1 MFLLGIFLISISR
14 CQADSVTLAMESCT
28 RIKELTLNR
37 QEQKLKT
44 RQSIIDAAF
53 GLLDEQRSLSAI
65 SLREV
70 SRAAGIA
77 PTSFYR
83 HFKDMDELGLTLV
96 DEAGLALR
104 QLMRQAR
111 RRIASGGGVIDTSVD
126 TFMEFITGNTNV
138 FRLLLREHTGTST
151 AYRMAVLREIQ
162 HFIEELSDYI
172 VESQNVEHHLASLQ
186 AEAMVRLVFSA
197 GAEALEVD
205 VALHQEIG
213 NRVKAQLRFVQLGAK
228 VFRPRGERSKA

>member
-1 MFLLGIFLISISR
+1 MS
-14 CQADSVTLAMESCT
+14 
-28 RIKELTLNR
+28 R

-44 RQSIIDAAF
+44 RQNIINGAF
-53 GLLDEQRSLSAI
+53 SLLDENRSLSAI

-111 RRIASGGGVIDTSVD
+111 RRIASGGSVIGTSVD
-126 TFMEFITGNTNV
+126 TFMEFIAANTNV
-138 FRLLLREHTGTST
+138 FRLLLREHTGTSA
-151 AYRMAVLREIQ
+151 AYRMAVFREIQ
-162 HFIEELSDYI
+162 HFIEELTDYI
-172 VESQNVEHHLASLQ
+172 IEQQQVEYSIANIQ
-186 AEAMVRLVFSA
+186 ADAMVRLVFSA
-197 GAEALEVD
+197 GAEALEAD
-205 VALHQEIG
+205 
-213 NRVKAQLRFVQLGAK
+213 AQLRAEIADRVKSQLRFIQLGAAATL
-228 VFRPRGERSKA
+228 RTPTT

>member
-1 MFLLGIFLISISR
+1 MS
-14 CQADSVTLAMESCT
+14 
-28 RIKELTLNR
+28 R

-44 RQSIIDAAF
+44 RQNIINAAF
-53 GLLDEQRSLSAI
+53 GLLDENRSLSAI

-70 SRAAGIA
+70 AREAGIA

-96 DEAGLALR
+96 DEAGLTLR

-111 RRIASGGGVIDTSVD
+111 RRIDSGGGVIDTSVD
-126 TFMEFITGNTNV
+126 TFMEFIAANSNV
-138 FRLLLREHTGTST
+138 FRLLLREHTGTSA

-162 HFIEELSDYI
+162 HFTEELTDYI
-172 VESQNVEHHLASLQ
+172 VARLSVKHQMANLQ

-197 GAEALEVD
+197 GAEALESD
-205 VALHQEIG
+205 PAQRQQIG
-213 NRVKAQLRFVQLGAK
+213 DRVKMQLRLVQMGAS
-228 VFRPRGERSKA
+228 VFKPK

>member
-1 MFLLGIFLISISR
+1 MS
-14 CQADSVTLAMESCT
+14 
-28 RIKELTLNR
+28 R

-53 GLLDEQRSLSAI
+53 QLLNENRTLSAI

-70 SRAAGIA
+70 AREAGIA

-104 QLMRQAR
+104 QLMRQAL

-126 TFMEFITGNTNV
+126 TFMEFITASSNV
-138 FRLLLREHTGTST
+138 FRLLLREHTGTSA
-151 AYRMAVLREIQ
+151 AYRLAVSREIQ
-162 HFIEELSDYI
+162 HFTDELSDYI
-172 VESQNVEHHLASLQ
+172 IEQLKIPHDIAVLQ

-197 GAEALEVD
+197 GADALEAD
-205 VALHQEIG
+205 AILKAAISE
-213 NRVKAQLRFVQLGAK
+213 RVKKQLRFIQLGSLAFWQK
-228 VFRPRGERSKA
+228 WPD

>member
-1 MFLLGIFLISISR
+1 MS
-14 CQADSVTLAMESCT
+14 
-28 RIKELTLNR
+28 R
-37 QEQKLKT
+37 QEQKQKT
-44 RQSIIDAAF
+44 RQNIIAAAF
-53 GLLDEQRSLSAI
+53 QLLNENRTLSAI

-70 SRAAGIA
+70 AREAGIA

-126 TFMEFITGNTNV
+126 TFMEFIAANSNV
-138 FRLLLREHTGTST
+138 FRLLLREHTGTSA
-151 AYRMAVLREIQ
+151 AYRLAVSREIQ
-162 HFIEELSDYI
+162 HFTDELSDYI
-172 VESQNVEHHLASLQ
+172 IEQLRIPYDVAVLQ

-197 GAEALEVD
+197 GADALEAD
-205 VALHQEIG
+205 TILRNAIS
-213 NRVKAQLRFVQLGAK
+213 NRLKRQLRFIQLGSLAYLQSLPDTPG
-228 VFRPRGERSKA
+228 V

>member
-1 MFLLGIFLISISR
+1 MS
-14 CQADSVTLAMESCT
+14 
-28 RIKELTLNR
+28 R

-44 RQSIIDAAF
+44 RQNIINGAF
-53 GLLDEQRSLSAI
+53 SLLDENRSLSAI

-111 RRIASGGGVIDTSVD
+111 RRIASGGSVIGTSVD
-126 TFMEFITGNTNV
+126 TFMEFIAANTNV
-138 FRLLLREHTGTST
+138 FRLLLREHTGTSA
-151 AYRMAVLREIQ
+151 AYRMAVFREIQ
-162 HFIEELSDYI
+162 HFIEELTDYI
-172 VESQNVEHHLASLQ
+172 IEQQQVEYNIANIQ
-186 AEAMVRLVFSA
+186 ADAMVRLVFSA
-197 GAEALEVD
+197 GAEALEAD
-205 VALHQEIG
+205 AKLRTEIAD
-213 NRVKAQLRFVQLGAK
+213 RVKSQLRFIQLGAAATLLAK
-228 VFRPRGERSKA
+228 VE

>member
-1 MFLLGIFLISISR
+1 MS
-14 CQADSVTLAMESCT
+14 
-28 RIKELTLNR
+28 R

-44 RQSIIDAAF
+44 RQNIIKAAF
-53 GLLDEQRSLSAI
+53 SLLDEDHSLSAV

-126 TFMEFITGNTNV
+126 TFMEFISANNNV
-138 FRLLLREHTGTST
+138 FRLLLREHTGTSA
-151 AYRMAVLREIQ
+151 AYRLAVFREIQ
-162 HFIEELSDYI
+162 HFIEELADYI
-172 VESQNVEHHLASLQ
+172 IEQQSVEHQLASLQ

-197 GAEALEVD
+197 GAEALEAD
-205 VALHQEIG
+205 EGLRQAIG
-213 NRVKAQLRFVQLGAK
+213 ARVKAQLRFIQLGAAA
-228 VFRPRGERSKA
+228 FIASRPAF